1 MWDRLINYITTIV
14 RNLKSTH
21 FIILAAILATFGFY
35 FLSLF
40 LKANKKE
47 APKVNKISY
56 LLTSILMIILFVI
69 LVRIRN

>member
-1 MWDRLINYITTIV
+1 MWDRFVNYITAIV
-14 RNLKSTH
+14 RDLKNTH
-21 FIILAAILATFGFY
+21 FIIFASVLAVLGFY

-56 LLTSILMIILFVI
+56 LLTSILMIVLFVI
-69 LVRIRN
+69 LIRIRN